1 MKALFTIC
9 ILFTLLCSCEDELIK
24 TPIEGGRFQT
34 KEKLNDSIVLV
45 KLYDSNQVLELKDYE
60 NIRTKIHKAYHY
72 NEQGKLTETLI
83 GYRNKENTN
92 FSFSDCRYF
101 NSAGKL
107 LYRMIVNVD
116 DQIIA
121 HYYYDSTLNLKR
133 QVFYNENYNSIRSE
147 ISFNKN
153 GSVNQEHSKYLTIKK
168 KHDKLVLHPSWFS
181 GIHKIAT
188 ISIYS
193 LKGTEQIF
201 EKEINFKNTRELVVG
216 LQELDTS
223 KIYAIIATAQ
233 RGYVD
238 GLCLMENTGILIDDF
253 NDIPENNLHP
263 VILKNGQVHSGKYL
277 LQAK

>member
-9 ILFTLLCSCEDELIK
+9 ILFTLLCSCEEELKK
-24 TPIEGGRFQT
+24 TSIGDGKYETTEQ
-34 KEKLNDSIVLV
+34 LNDSIILV
-45 KLYDSNQVLELKDYE
+45 KTFNSKQILEGKDYE
-60 NIRTKIHKAYHY
+60 NIKTRIHKMYFLDE
-72 NEQGKLTETLI
+72 NGKLSETAI
-83 GYRNKENTN
+83 AFFNKDNTN
-92 FSFSDCRYF
+92 FSYADCRYF
-101 NSAGKL
+101 NSSGKL
-107 LYRMIVNVD
+107 LYRKILNVD

-216 LQELDTS
+216 LHELDTS

>member
-1 MKALFTIC
+1 MKTLYTIC
-9 ILFTLLCSCEDELIK
+9 ILFTLLCSCENELIK
-24 TPIEGGRFQT
+24 TPVEGGRFQT

-60 NIRTKIHKAYHY
+60 NIRSKIHIAYRY
-72 NEQGKLTETLI
+72 NDKGKLEGTLI
-83 GYRNKENTN
+83 GYRNKENTT
-92 FSFSDCRYF
+92 FSYSDCRYF
-101 NSAGKL
+101 NSSGTL
-107 LYRMIVNVD
+107 LYRKILNVD

-121 HYYYDSTLNLKR
+121 DYYYDSTLNLKR
-133 QVFYNENYNSIRSE
+133 HVFYNEKYNSIRSE

-168 KHDKLVLHPSWFS
+168 KQNKLVLYPSWFS

-193 LKGTEQIF
+193 LQGTEQIF
-201 EKEINFKNTRELVVG
+201 EKEINFKNTRELVVS
-216 LQELDTS
+216 LQEFDTS
-223 KIYAIIATAQ
+223 KIYAIFATAQ

-238 GLCLMENTGILIDDF
+238 GLCLMEPTGILIDDF

-263 VILKNGQVHSGKYL
+263 VIVKNGQLHSGKYL